1 MVYLGDLGSTALSYH
16 HISSAVNIFAPRI
29 NLVIHEKLL
38 LLLTYL
44 LLLLVDFHRSFI
56 LTTSSQGPLNNIL
69 STTSLTE
76 TLSRDYFLIIG
87 RLSATQDGLRILDKT
102 PGIFQ
107 HLMDICSMTF
117 RDSLIKVC
125 VIQLN
130 S

>member
-1 MVYLGDLGSTALSYH
+1 MT
-16 HISSAVNIFAPRI
+16 
-29 NLVIHEKLL
+29 
-38 LLLTYL
+38 
-44 LLLLVDFHRSFI
+44 
-56 LTTSSQGPLNNIL
+56 SQGPLNNIL

-125 VIQLN
+125 VIQLIN
-130 S
+130 SFVTSDCNLLSSEVSCFKLSIDKEIGLELIGSRLHSCLQLLNNQTRFLSQTVK